1 MRALSCAI
9 ALMVCLPA
17 AFAETKTSSSPLAI
31 LYRFDGHYSQAA
43 FQEMERELTTL
54 MEPSAVRPV
63 WHDRR
68 DITQADSF
76 HSLVMVNFHGRC
88 RAEPAA
94 APAGGDQ
101 PLGWTHV
108 VDGRVLPFTDVEC
121 DRVRASIH
129 SANGMRQP
137 SDLVLGR
144 ALARVLAHEL
154 YHVLSRTST
163 HARAGLA
170 KRSLS
175 GLELSSDRLD
185 LDPSDMNRVIPAQD
199 TNP

>member
-1 MRALSCAI
+1 
-9 ALMVCLPA
+9 MVCLPP
-17 AFAETKTSSSPLAI
+17 AFAETRTSSSPLAI
-31 LYRFDGHYSQAA
+31 LFRFDGPYSQAA

-54 MEPSAVRPV
+54 MEPSAVRPE

-68 DITQADSF
+68 DITQSDSF
-76 HSLVMVNFHGRC
+76 QRLVMVNFHGRC

-94 APAGGDQ
+94 APAGGDR

-108 VDGRVLPFTDVEC
+108 VDGRVLPFSDVEC

-129 SANGMRQP
+129 SANGMRQL

-154 YHVLSRTST
+154 YHVLARTST
-163 HARAGLA
+163 HPSVGLA

-175 GLELSSDRLD
+175 GLELSSDRLE
-185 LDPSDMNRVIPAQD
+185 LNPSGMNRVKSAR
-199 TNP
+199 NANR

>member
-9 ALMVCLPA
+9 ALMVCHAPA
-17 AFAETKTSSSPLAI
+17 SAETRTSSSSLAI
-31 LYRFDGHYSQAA
+31 LFRFDGPYSQAA

-54 MEPSAVRPV
+54 MEPSAVRLE

-76 HSLVMVNFHGRC
+76 QSLVMVNFHGRC
-88 RAEPAA
+88 RLESAGAA
-94 APAGGDQ
+94 ADGDK
-101 PLGWTHV
+101 PLAWTHV
-108 VDGRVLPFTDVEC
+108 VDGKVLPFSDVEC

-129 SANGMRQP
+129 SANGMRQL

-154 YHVLSRTST
+154 YHVLARTSA
-163 HARAGLA
+163 HAGTGLA

-175 GLELSSDRLD
+175 GLELSSDRLE
-185 LDPSDMNRVIPAQD
+185 LNPSDTNRMKPAR
-199 TNP
+199 NASP